1 MGSYA
6 VTVFCGSSPGADSAY
21 AQAATA
27 LGHGLAQHGMS
38 MVFGGGNVGL
48 MGLTAGAALGAG
60 AHVTGIIPDFLR
72 KREVEFPGLS
82 ELIVTDSMHTRKRRL
97 FALADAFAILPGGL
111 GTFDETIEILT
122 WKQLGQH
129 NKPIIRRHGRRRH
142 RARLRPR
149 HRARVVRGA
158 THRGSHFSPAGATAG
173 VTRPAGWHLPRQS
186 MIFLPQTT
194 PGFAHPVIPV
204 ATTCQVWGLELP
216 RLRQSR
222 GES

>member
-129 NKPIIRRHGRRRH
+129 NKPIILVDILGWAQPFVAMVDAAIERGFARDTVRGLYEVQPTVEATL
-142 RARLRPR
+142 ARLEQL
-149 HRARVVRGA
+149 RG
-158 THRGSHFSPAGATAG
+158 
-173 VTRPAGWHLPRQS
+173 
-186 MIFLPQTT
+186 
-194 PGFAHPVIPV
+194 
-204 ATTCQVWGLELP
+204 
-216 RLRQSR
+216 
-222 GES
+222 